1 MHVGTIV
8 VYYLPLSL
16 SVILILADVLFYS
29 KKKTDYIIVLVIFS
43 FAKIKK

>member
-16 SVILILADVLFYS
+16 SVILILADVLHA
-29 KKKTDYIIVLVIFS
+29 VLAGVLLD
-43 FAKIKK
+43 